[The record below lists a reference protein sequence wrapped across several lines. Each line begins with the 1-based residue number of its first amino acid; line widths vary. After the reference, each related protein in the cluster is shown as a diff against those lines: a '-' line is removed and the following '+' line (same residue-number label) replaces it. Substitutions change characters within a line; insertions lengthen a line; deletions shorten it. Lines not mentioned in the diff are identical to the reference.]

1 MPCFLVGKG
10 FAQALGKAWGVPV
23 EFFSHQQGHLAA
35 ALYSAGQLGLLDKP
49 FLAFHVSGGT
59 TEALWVRPGP
69 DGMPVA
75 DLAAQSLDLKA
86 GQAVDRVGV
95 MLGLG
100 FPCGPELEKLAL
112 QWGDKVTVR
121 PAMKGADCSLSGIEN
136 KCAAMLG
143 QGRKPAEIARTCI
156 EAIGAALDRMCETL
170 LAQAGPLP
178 VLFAGGVCSNSILR
192 EKLGGKYGAWFAAPE
207 FSSDN
212 GAGVAILAQK
222 KRFGL

>member
-1 MPCFLVGKG
+1 M
-10 FAQALGKAWGVPV
+10 
-23 EFFSHQQGHLAA
+23 
-35 ALYSAGQLGLLDKP
+35 
-49 FLAFHVSGGT
+49 
-59 TEALWVRPGP
+59 GP
-69 DGMPVA
+69 
-75 DLAAQSLDLKA
+75 
-86 GQAVDRVGV
+86 
-95 MLGLG
+95 G

-112 QWGDKVTVR
+112 QWGDKVAVR

-143 QGRKPAEIARTCI
+143 QGREPAEIARTCI
-156 EAIGAALDRMCETL
+156 EAIGAALDKMCETL